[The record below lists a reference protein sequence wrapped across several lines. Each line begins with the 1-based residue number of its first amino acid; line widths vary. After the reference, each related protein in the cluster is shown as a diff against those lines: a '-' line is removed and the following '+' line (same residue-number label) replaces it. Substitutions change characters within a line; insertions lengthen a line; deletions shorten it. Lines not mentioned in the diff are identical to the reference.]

1 VYVSMFCVTLGDL
14 LSGYIGIKKK
24 KKSLTIENS
33 SLSNWA
39 SCLKAVSDHV
49 KR

>member
-24 KKSLTIENS
+24 KNLTIEEFFIE
-33 SLSNWA
+33 
-39 SCLKAVSDHV
+39 
-49 KR
+49 

>member
-24 KKSLTIENS
+24 KKKI
-33 SLSNWA
+33 
-39 SCLKAVSDHV
+39 DH
-49 KR
+49 